1 MSAEHLPILP
11 NDSAHTGTVVLV
23 TGASGGIGLAV
34 VQQLLAAGYHV
45 VATALPMSVEVIPEQ
60 VRSHPRCAIVAADLR
75 SLESI
80 NAVAQQACSIWG
92 RVDVLVNNAGFS
104 FRGVVE
110 HMSVDEE
117 LEQFA
122 VNYFAA
128 MELTRCLLPHFRQRG
143 SGRIINVS
151 SVSGMMAMPTMSS
164 YSASKW
170 ALEGGSEALWY
181 EMRPLGISV
190 TLVQPGFV
198 NSEAFRKVR
207 LPRRATTSAEPM
219 DVYRAYYRYMSRF
232 VNWLMQHTL
241 ATNTSVAK
249 AIVRVVASS
258 RPPLRVQATLDAW
271 IFHALRRFLPRRL
284 YHPLLYA
291 LLPGVRQWGKKE

>member
-1 MSAEHLPILP
+1 M
-11 NDSAHTGTVVLV
+11 LV

-34 VQQLLAAGYHV
+34 VQQLLMAGYHV
-45 VATALPMSVEVIPEQ
+45 VATALPASMEVIPEH
-60 VRSHPRCAIVAADLR
+60 VRNHPCCAVIAADLR
-75 SLESI
+75 HLGSI
-80 NAVAQQACSIWG
+80 DAVAQQALTIWG

-128 MELTRCLLPHFRQRG
+128 MELTRCLLPHFRQRR
-143 SGRIINVS
+143 SGRIVNVS
-151 SVSGMMAMPTMSS
+151 SVGGMMAMPTMSS

-207 LPRRATTSAEPM
+207 LPVRATGVAE
-219 DVYRAYYRYMSRF
+219 DVNVYRAYYRYMSRF
-232 VNWLMQHTL
+232 VDWLMQHTL
-241 ATNTSVAK
+241 ATNGSVAK
-249 AIVRVVASS
+249 AIVRVIASK

-291 LLPGVRQWGKKE
+291 LLPGIRRWGKQE